1 VKWADI
7 RDMFKKSSRIVC
19 ASSVA
24 VSPDP
29 DDLEPAGGW
38 NIQIQYSSD

>member
-7 RDMFKKSSRIVC
+7 RDMFKKSSKRVC
-19 ASSVA
+19 GSTAV

-29 DDLEPAGGW
+29 DDHKPADGW

>member
-7 RDMFKKSSRIVC
+7 RDMFKKSSRRVC
-19 ASSVA
+19 ASTVV

-29 DDLEPAGGW
+29 DDHEPADGW
-38 NIQIQYSSD
+38 NIWILYFSD